1 MQFKFGFLKISPL
14 FKKQKQKLNLL
25 SRFYFLKFNLELI
38 LFKFLILIRFLIFLH
53 FEEHVAQS
61 VEHLT
66 FNEVVVGSIPT
77 VLTII
82 I

>member
-14 FKKQKQKLNLL
+14 FKKQKQNLNFF

-38 LFKFLILIRFLIFLH
+38 LFKFLILIRFLIILH